1 MSRESQVRR
10 VSSKVIACVLLF
22 ALGGSNLVAQDEG
35 VALSGALTAEQDR
48 ARIMALLDIE
58 TLPPGASG
66 SDPATY
72 DEAVANPYPVLPDPL
87 VSNAGT
93 RVVSA
98 EQWFAERRPEILEDF
113 AREVYG
119 RIPTETPAV
128 SWQVDSV
135 EDDGMTLTRELTGHV
150 DHSAYPAI
158 SVAIELTV
166 ATPAAA
172 TGPVPLILQLGFPR
186 GSRFRTPRPED
197 GPSWQ
202 EQVLARG
209 WGWAI
214 ISPASV
220 QPDNGA
226 GLTAGIIGLVNGGRP
241 RDLDE
246 WGALA
251 AWAWGASR
259 ALDFFE
265 ADEAVDATRVG
276 LQGHSRYGKAAIVAL
291 AFDQRFA
298 IGYISSSGAGG
309 AKLHR
314 RRYGE
319 RVSLDGRELLQVRRE
334 LGCTA
339 GRRAFAD
346 CISRAASG
354 VPECG

>member
-1 MSRESQVRR
+1 
-10 VSSKVIACVLLF
+10 
-22 ALGGSNLVAQDEG
+22 
-35 VALSGALTAEQDR
+35 
-48 ARIMALLDIE
+48 
-58 TLPPGASG
+58 
-66 SDPATY
+66 
-72 DEAVANPYPVLPDPL
+72 
-87 VSNAGT
+87 
-93 RVVSA
+93 
-98 EQWFAERRPEILEDF
+98 
-113 AREVYG
+113 
-119 RIPTETPAV
+119 
-128 SWQVDSV
+128 
-135 EDDGMTLTRELTGHV
+135 
-150 DHSAYPAI
+150 
-158 SVAIELTV
+158 
-166 ATPAAA
+166 
-172 TGPVPLILQLGFPR
+172 LILQLGFPR
-186 GSRFRTPRPED
+186 GSRVRTPRPED

-319 RVSLDGRELLQVRRE
+319 LVENVLAANEYHWMAGNYFKYGGNWDALPVDAHSLIALVAPRPVFLSAGNDGDQWVDPKGSFLAAVAASPVYELL
-334 LGCTA
+334 
-339 GRRAFAD
+339 GRRGIGTTEFPPLDTALIAGDVGFRQHTGGHTSAPTWPTFIEFA
-346 CISRAASG
+346 SRYLD
-354 VPECG
+354 VPR